1 MISISRSL
9 VILTLVAWSIAL
21 SAYGLDGTTIS
32 GTVKNS
38 TGVPYRGAFVRVR
51 NVKTT
56 MTFNVLSD
64 SEGRYRVQ
72 NVPPGDYEIR
82 AAAIGYKDD
91 VRSGV
96 KVAANGSQSFDFT
109 LQKGKVRWSDLNT
122 YQGRQ
127 LLPKTKDHDL
137 SYNDKFFTSCYQS
150 CHSFQKTM
158 TSTPWDENG
167 WRSRVKYMR
176 DVIIGGEGGGAMTDK
191 DVEDFTSYL
200 TFAFGPNSPK
210 PQSPEDL
217 PEYQRLVRSFSDD
230 AMKIVYVEF
239 DFAGSKGLGPWS
251 AVEDKDGMIWSPYY
265 GRGNEVTRL
274 NPNTGE
280 LIRFPLS
287 FTKTAGIH
295 SAIPA
300 PDGTIWFT
308 EAALSKIGHLNP
320 FTEEISEY
328 ENLYPDG
335 KPAGSHTIR
344 VDESGKIWT
353 SGGTTI
359 SSFDPKTKEFTHY
372 GVAGTYG
379 NVVGQNAE
387 QWFTVFREGDSP
399 IVRVSK
405 DGKVSKF
412 NPPTKGKPQ
421 RLQVDS
427 DGIVWF
433 SERRGGKIGRFDPK
447 TETFKEFQL
456 PGPEP
461 SPYAI
466 GIDRNHMIWY
476 ASHEQDTIGR
486 LNPNTGEVTEYP
498 FPHSEI
504 SMREFFLDSQGRMW
518 YGSPANDKIGYF
530 IPPSVN

>member
-1 MISISRSL
+1 
-9 VILTLVAWSIAL
+9 
-21 SAYGLDGTTIS
+21 
-32 GTVKNS
+32 
-38 TGVPYRGAFVRVR
+38 
-51 NVKTT
+51 
-56 MTFNVLSD
+56 
-64 SEGRYRVQ
+64 
-72 NVPPGDYEIR
+72 
-82 AAAIGYKDD
+82 
-91 VRSGV
+91 
-96 KVAANGSQSFDFT
+96 
-109 LQKGKVRWSDLNT
+109 
-122 YQGRQ
+122 
-127 LLPKTKDHDL
+127 
-137 SYNDKFFTSCYQS
+137 
-150 CHSFQKTM
+150 
-158 TSTPWDENG
+158 
-167 WRSRVKYMR
+167 
-176 DVIIGGEGGGAMTDK
+176 
-191 DVEDFTSYL
+191 
-200 TFAFGPNSPK
+200 
-210 PQSPEDL
+210 
-217 PEYQRLVRSFSDD
+217 
-230 AMKIVYVEF
+230 
-239 DFAGSKGLGPWS
+239 
-251 AVEDKDGMIWSPYY
+251 MIWSPYY

-287 FTKTAGIH
+287 FKKTAGIH

-344 VDESGKIWT
+344 VDESGRVWI

-359 SSFDPKTKEFTHY
+359 SSFDPKTKQFSHY

-379 NVVGQNAE
+379 NVVGQNGD

-399 IVRVSK
+399 IVRVTK
-405 DGKVSKF
+405 DGKVSQF
-412 NPPTKGKPQ
+412 YPPTKGKPQ

-461 SPYAI
+461 SPYAL

-530 IPPSVN
+530 IPPAVN